1 MARIDPVAPEALSTE
16 LKQLLDSRP
25 PYNIYRILANAPT
38 ALPGF
43 VQLAGALLTQGEIDP
58 QLREMVILRVG
69 AHCRSDYEVHQ
80 HLRLARHVGVSEARI
95 RKALDIEGR
104 LSETPTELEDLML
117 AFTDS
122 VVRSVKAPT
131 SQFDALRQ
139 HLSPRGMTEL
149 LLTIGTYMM
158 VSRVLENLE
167 VEIEGDAIDISAKA
181 FYPDS
186 AQAPPSGPL
195 PASKTPCGG
204 GRAFEEGER
213 QAQDGGTC

>member
-1 MARIDPVAPEALSTE
+1 MARIAPIAPEAMSPE
-16 LKQLLDSRP
+16 LRQLLDTRP

-43 VQLAGALLTQGEIDP
+43 VQLAGALLTQSELDP

-69 AHCRSDYEVHQ
+69 AHCRSDYEIHQ
-80 HLRLARHVGVSEARI
+80 HIRLARHVGVSEARI
-95 RKALDIEGR
+95 QKAVAIDQAPD
-104 LSETPTELEDLML
+104 SAADVEDLML

-122 VVRSVKAPT
+122 VVKSVKAPA
-131 SQFDALRQ
+131 SQFDAVRK

-167 VEIEGDAIDISAKA
+167 VEIEGNVVDISSRAY
-181 FYPDS
+181 YPNPGLD
-186 AQAPPSGPL
+186 P
-195 PASKTPCGG
+195 
-204 GRAFEEGER
+204 
-213 QAQDGGTC
+213 

>member
-1 MARIDPVAPEALSTE
+1 MARIAPIAPEAMSPG
-16 LKQLLDSRP
+16 LKQLLDTRP

-43 VQLAGALLTQGEIDP
+43 VQLAGALLTQGEIDAR
-58 QLREMVILRVG
+58 LREMVILRVG

-80 HLRLARHVGVSEARI
+80 HLRLARHVGVSEGRI
-95 RKALDIEGR
+95 RKALDIETP
-104 LSETPTELEDLML
+104 LDETPEALEDLML

-122 VVRSVKAPT
+122 VVRSVKAPA
-131 SQFDALRQ
+131 SQFDALRK

-167 VEIEGDAIDISAKA
+167 VEIEDDGIDISGKA
-181 FYPDS
+181 FYPDL
-186 AQAPPSGPL
+186 AQPTSV
-195 PASKTPCGG
+195 
-204 GRAFEEGER
+204 GR
-213 QAQDGGTC
+213 